1 MILQECLYYFRI
13 KTYVKT
19 LPTVNKASL
28 LHEILKFWDR
38 SIWCHLQLFCESKI
52 NSKLYWLCHLDL
64 IIMSDNRSSFS
75 TPSNIFAHTSNILVE
90 LIKILRMS
98 DNTSSFS
105 TASNIFPQTNNIFVD
120 IWHLYFYYEENELT
134 LTDRVSNTLS
144 YMSPGDFL
152 WTNRRYAYF
161 KEPRYSYFFHLVAWI
176 AWTTFQSNII
186 ISERYQ
192 IHEYTIE
199 KNTNWCL
206 CKIKKKVIPC
216 LKFCEN

>member
-120 IWHLYFYYEENELT
+120 IWHLYSYYEENELT
-134 LTDRVSNTLS
+134 VADRVSDTLS

-152 WTNRRYAYF
+152 WTNRRCAYF
-161 KEPRYSYFFHLVAWI
+161 KENRYSYFFI
-176 AWTTFQSNII
+176 
-186 ISERYQ
+186 
-192 IHEYTIE
+192 
-199 KNTNWCL
+199 
-206 CKIKKKVIPC
+206 
-216 LKFCEN
+216 